1 MDPKRTIIVKMP
13 KVKDKERI
21 LKAASKKQR
30 ISNKGV
36 PIRLSAGFS
45 KETSQARRDWQEMKI
60 RGLEPRLLYPANIF
74 RIKVQINS
82 FPDKKKPKE
91 FIITKPLL
99 YEMEKEDQNYEQE
112 NGKNTYLSTI
122 ESKKQT
128 KQRRTETES
137 WIWRVF

>member
-1 MDPKRTIIVKMP
+1 
-13 KVKDKERI
+13 
-21 LKAASKKQR
+21 
-30 ISNKGV
+30 
-36 PIRLSAGFS
+36 
-45 KETSQARRDWQEMKI
+45 MKI

-122 ESKKQT
+122 ESIKT
-128 KQRRTETES
+128 T
-137 WIWRVF
+137 